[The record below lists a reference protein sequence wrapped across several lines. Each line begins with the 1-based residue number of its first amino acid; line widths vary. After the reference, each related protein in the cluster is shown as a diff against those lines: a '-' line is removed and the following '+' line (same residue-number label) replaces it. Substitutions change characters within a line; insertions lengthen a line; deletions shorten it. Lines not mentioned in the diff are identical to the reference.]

1 MNPFLPKI
9 DLCRDHWEMFQEALW
24 FHVPDCH
31 VLAFGSIATW
41 TAKDYSDLDLA
52 ILSDDS
58 LSGSTLSA

>member
-31 VLAFGSIATW
+31 VLAFGSIAN
-41 TAKDYSDLDLA
+41 LDR
-52 ILSDDS
+52 
-58 LSGSTLSA
+58 